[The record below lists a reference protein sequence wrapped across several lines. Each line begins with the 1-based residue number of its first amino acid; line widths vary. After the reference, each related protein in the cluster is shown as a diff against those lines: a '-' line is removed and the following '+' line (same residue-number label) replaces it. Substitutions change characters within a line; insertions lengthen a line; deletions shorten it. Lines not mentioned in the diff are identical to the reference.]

1 MEEEI
6 LGEFLEKAAESARK
20 EIREKGT
27 LSVENAVPFLLKI
40 QMNDIRHLREKMT
53 TKDDLRGMATKD
65 DIVNMATKDDIV
77 NMATKDD
84 IVNMATKDD
93 LRELESKMAT
103 KDDLRELANSFRY
116 WLMFGVALLGI
127 GLPLVMVIIHGP

>member
-40 QMNDIRHLREKMT
+40 QMNDIRHLREKMA
-53 TKDDLRGMATKD
+53 TKDDLRG
-65 DIVNMATKDDIV
+65 MATKDDIV

>member
-40 QMNDIRHLREKMT
+40 QMNDIRHLREKMA
-53 TKDDLRGMATKD
+53 TKDDLRG
-65 DIVNMATKDDIV
+65 
-77 NMATKDD
+77 MATKDD